1 MAAPTRFTS
10 GVNDRNPTHAMAQ
23 LPVPDPTKHQIWH
36 DDFHAFTTAAA
47 GVTGWIKTEVNTGA
61 LDPTVQDLAG
71 GVIKF
76 TIDNA
81 DEDNAHFAWG
91 TNTTVHEPFAI
102 VAGKKAWLRVKFKT
116 EDADKDLVAIGL
128 QNTAGDPFT
137 TEPTEQFYFRT
148 LRADPDALT
157 FACGKANTTEQTIA
171 LGDLAD
177 DTYVVCTAYYDGKDT
192 VYATRETAAGVIT
205 HTGSIDVSDAA
216 QGDLLPDAEL
226 GVAFG
231 MEATDT
237 GADDM
242 HVDFITVVIER

>member
-1 MAAPTRFTS
+1 MPKPTTYPL
-10 GVNDRNPTHAMAQ
+10 GVNDRPYNHAMGS
-23 LPVPDPTKHQIWH
+23 LPIPDPTKHQIWH
-36 DDFHAFTTAAA
+36 DDFQSFTVAAA

-116 EDADKDLVAIGL
+116 EDADKDIFAIGL

-137 TEPTEQFYFRT
+137 TEPTEQFYFRS
-148 LRADPDALT
+148 LRAAPDSLV
-157 FACGKANTTEQTIA
+157 FAVGKANTTEQTIA
-171 LGDLAD
+171 LGTMAD
-177 DTYVVCTAYYDGKDT
+177 DTWVVCTAYYDGANT
-192 VYATRETAAGVIT
+192 VYAWRETAAGVIT
-205 HTGSIDVSDAA
+205 NTGSVSVTSSVA
-216 QGDLLPDAEL
+216 GDLLPDAEL

-242 HVDFITVVIER
+242 HCDFISVIIER

>member
-1 MAAPTRFTS
+1 MPKPTTYPL
-10 GVNDRNPTHAMAQ
+10 GVNDRPHLHAMGD
-23 LPVPDPTKHQIWH
+23 LPIPDPTKHQIWH
-36 DDFHAFTTAAA
+36 DDFQSFTVAAA

-91 TNTTVHEPFAI
+91 TGSTVHEPFAI
-102 VAGKKAWLRVKFKT
+102 VAGKKAWLRVKFKV
-116 EDADKDLVAIGL
+116 EDADKDIVAIGM

-148 LRADPDALT
+148 LRGSPGALV
-157 FACGKANTTEQTIA
+157 FAVGKANTTEQTIS

-177 DTYVVCTAYYDGKDT
+177 DTYVVCTAYYDGANT
-192 VYATRETAAGVIT
+192 VYATRETAAGVRT
-205 HTGSIDVSDAA
+205 HTGSAVVTSAA
-216 QGDLLPDAEL
+216 AGDLLPDAEL

-231 MEATDT
+231 MEAMDT

-242 HVDFITVVIER
+242 HVDFITIVIER